1 MKLYELVNIEKRF
14 FLKRKL
20 AQFQVG
26 NKCEAV
32 ERRVVS
38 EQDAKQFA
46 EAMHIPFFE
55 TSAKENYNVEKVRG
69 FAYRSHGTQFS
80 EAILNLPF

>member
-1 MKLYELVNIEKRF
+1 M
-14 FLKRKL
+14 
-20 AQFQVG
+20 
-26 NKCEAV
+26 
-32 ERRVVS
+32 VS

-69 FAYRSHGTQFS
+69 FDYRSHGTQFS